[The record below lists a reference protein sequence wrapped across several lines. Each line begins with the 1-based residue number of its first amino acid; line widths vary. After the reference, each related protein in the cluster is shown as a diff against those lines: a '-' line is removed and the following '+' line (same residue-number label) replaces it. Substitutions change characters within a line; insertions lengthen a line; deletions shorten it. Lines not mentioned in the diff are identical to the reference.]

1 MRRALHNLTLVL
13 ALAMGAPMAS
23 AAPDAPASPGSIAV
37 NPSGIVYYA
46 QSGDTLMRIA
56 QRLTTRLSNWP
67 ALGKINRIDK
77 DISIPIGTGI
87 VIPAEMLPDEP
98 SEATVIARSGNVT
111 VNGSDGK
118 PIAVDIGTRLVEGA
132 RISTSVNS
140 FLTLQLPDASRV
152 SLPSNSSIELFTLRK
167 AQYTG
172 APRTELKL
180 TRGKVVSRVSPLNIN
195 KGRYEVHTPMS
206 VAGVRGTFFRVGV
219 NDKNAS
225 NEVLEGRVAVEAPQT
240 PETRMLDSAKG
251 NIVDARTV
259 GPAIDLL
266 PAPQLSS
273 EPYRQTGAAQF
284 FLTPI
289 AGARAYHVQIA
300 QDAEMLNLL
309 AETTS
314 NSTQASIADIQEG
327 NYFVRVSAIDRF
339 GLEGVPA
346 VYAAA
351 IRNRLP
357 APAVGTLTPPA
368 VVRSD
373 SKEMILHW
381 NGAENQKYNVQI
393 ARDADFSWLQF
404 TTTVNGTEARFPRP
418 AFGTYFA
425 RVQRVNADGSTGQFS
440 SPQTLIVTDE
450 WIINDGRSSIS
461 KEGNSRGAVR

>member
-13 ALAMGAPMAS
+13 ALAMGAPLANS
-23 AAPDAPASPGSIAV
+23 APDAAATPGSIVV
-37 NPSGIVYYA
+37 NPSGIIYYA

-56 QRLTTRLSNWP
+56 QRLTTRLANWQ

-111 VNGSDGK
+111 VTGSDGT
-118 PIAVDIGTRLVEGA
+118 AVALDIGTRLLEGA
-132 RISTSVNS
+132 RISTGPNS

-152 SLPSNSSIELFTLRK
+152 SLPSNSSVQLSVLRK

-225 NEVLEGRVAVEAPQT
+225 NEVLEGHVAVGTPQA
-240 PETRMLDSAKG
+240 PETRTLDSAKG
-251 NIVDARTV
+251 NIINAKTV

-266 PAPQLSS
+266 PPPQLAS

-284 FLTPI
+284 SLTPI
-289 AGARAYHVQIA
+289 PGARAYHVQIA

-309 AETTS
+309 AETTV
-314 NSTQASIADIQEG
+314 NSTEASIADIQEG
-327 NYFVRVSAIDRF
+327 NYYVRVSAVDHL
-339 GLEGVPA
+339 GLEGLPA

-351 IRNRLP
+351 IRNRTPLP
-357 APAVGTLTPPA
+357 NAAALMAPAVI
-368 VVRSD
+368 RSD
-373 SKEMILHW
+373 SKEMVLHW
-381 NGAENQKYNVQI
+381 NGPANQKYNVQV

-404 TTTVNGTEARFPRP
+404 TTTVSGTEARFPRP

-425 RVQRVNADGSTGQFS
+425 RVQRVNADGSTGPFS
-440 SPQTLIVTDE
+440 SPQTLIVTDQ
-450 WIINDGRSSIS
+450 WIINDGRPSIS
-461 KEGNSRGAVR
+461 KEGSSHGVVR